1 MTFRQSLY
9 LAGVFKQKRL
19 EMAVDKGLSLW
30 GTPIVSARK

>member
-9 LAGVFKQKRL
+9 LAGVFKQKRP

-30 GTPIVSARK
+30 GTPIDSACK